1 MKRILQYI
9 FLPLFLAIITV
20 QVQGNSPVL
29 QAQSENERTGTIT
42 GTIRDKRS
50 GGPLFGAT
58 IGVSGTSIGV
68 VTDEKGSY
76 VLRNVPANRRV
87 RLRVNYVGYKTIN
100 RDVFLVENTNLDFSL
115 DEDILGLDEI
125 SVTGYV
131 QTKRNA
137 RTSAIATVESGELK
151 SIAASSIGEQVQG
164 QVSGLQISSTYGVPG
179 SALLVRLRG
188 TTSINAGNNPL
199 FVVDGVFINN
209 QSLQALQVGGQTTN
223 PLSDINPADIE
234 SIEILKDANAT
245 AIFGAR
251 GANGVIIIT
260 TKRGQKD
267 SKTKVNFNAEY
278 GVSNIVKLW
287 ELASGPDH
295 ATIINEAWVNDGK
308 PFATRPYRP
317 ASEVVNGAPG
327 LGTPE
332 SQGTYD
338 RLSPLLRTAQQQTYN
353 LSVSGGDTK
362 TTYYLGLNYTFQEA
376 TLKLMDF
383 ERLGIRIN
391 VDHNISK
398 NLLIGVSNSYSK
410 TKRELVRA
418 GDTGGILNT
427 GIQDASLLPIFN
439 EDGSYAND
447 GRFNNP
453 YVLLENN
460 HHYAYGKHLIS
471 NTYLRWNI
479 LNNLTFKSSWS
490 LDDNDYYET
499 VYYNARRREGV
510 SPNGSGSDVTTIK
523 QTWSAEQL
531 FNYHTN
537 IGDKHFVALF
547 AGNTV
552 EKTEFSRV
560 TASGS
565 NYPSPEFTKI
575 ISAAITSGSST
586 GTSSALLSWFGG
598 ANYSFDNKY
607 SADLN
612 IRSDASSRF
621 GANNRWATFPSG
633 GLSWRVSE
641 ESFFRNHIGIVNEL
655 KLKTSI
661 GWTGNQ
667 DIDDFASLG
676 LWEGGQNYLA
686 SPGISPFQLGNK
698 DLKWETTRQFNAGIE
713 SSLIDNRLT
722 IEFNYYDKKTV
733 DLLLNVPAPI
743 KTGFASTLQNLG
755 EMSNKGFEL
764 EISSVNIKK
773 SRFGWNTTFNLTH
786 NKNEITKLESSFSQY
801 NRNWVRLE
809 EGYPIYSF
817 WLYKQLHVDPQTGN
831 AVYEDVTKDGRITSD
846 DRQIVGNAWPK
857 FYGGLKNSFTLRNFD
872 LSAFVYFSYG
882 NKVLNMNRYFQ
893 ENGGQRGINWSM
905 SNSMMDRWQNPGDI
919 TDIPRS
925 YTLANPDGSFNHN
938 FESSRFMEDGSF
950 VRLRNVSLGYNLPK
964 KSLSGTGISNARVY
978 INATNLYTLTNYS
991 GPDPE
996 VNTAANFSNG
1006 TVQGLDFSVP
1016 PQPRTFIF
1024 GVNVTF

>member
-1 MKRILQYI
+1 MKRILQYV
-9 FLPLFLAIITV
+9 FLPLLLIIV
-20 QVQGNSPVL
+20 SAQVQGNSPDL
-29 QAQSENERTGTIT
+29 LSQPDTERTGTIS

-50 GGPLFGAT
+50 GEPLVGAT
-58 IGVSGTSIGV
+58 IGVTGTSIGV
-68 VTDEKGSY
+68 ATGANGSY
-76 VLRNVPANRRV
+76 VLRNVPANRKV
-87 RLRVNYVGYKTIN
+87 RLRVNYVGYKTVN
-100 RDVFLVENTNLDFSL
+100 RDILLVENTTLDFSL
-115 DEDILGLDEI
+115 DEDVLGLDEI

-137 RTSAIATVESGELK
+137 RTSTITTVESGELK
-151 SIAASSIGEQVQG
+151 SIAASSLGEQVQG
-164 QVSGLQISSTYGVPG
+164 QVPGLQISSTYGVPG

-199 FVVDGVFINN
+199 FVVDGVFINT
-209 QSLQALQVGGQTTN
+209 QSLQSLHVGGQTTN

-251 GANGVIIIT
+251 GANGVILIT

-267 SKTKVNFNAEY
+267 SKTRVDFNAEY
-278 GVSNIVKLW
+278 GISSIVKLW
-287 ELASGPDH
+287 ELASGPEH

-317 ASEVVNGAPG
+317 ASEVVNGSPG

-353 LSVSGGDTK
+353 LSVSGGDAK
-362 TTYYLGLNYTFQEA
+362 STYYLGLNYTYQEA
-376 TLKLMDF
+376 TLRLMDF

-391 VDHNISK
+391 IDHNITR
-398 NLLIGVSNSYSK
+398 NLQVGVSNSYSK
-410 TKRELVRA
+410 TRRELVRA

-427 GIQDASLLPIFN
+427 GIQDASLLPIFR
-439 EDGSYAND
+439 EDGSYADD

-453 YVLLENN
+453 YILLQNN
-460 HHYAYGKHLIS
+460 HHDTYGKHLIS

-479 LNNLTFKSSWS
+479 LSNLTFKSSWS

-510 SPNGSGSDVTTIK
+510 SANGSGTDVTTAK

-531 FNYHTN
+531 FNYHTTF
-537 IGDKHFVALF
+537 GEKHFAAFF
-547 AGNTV
+547 AGNTI
-552 EKTEFSRV
+552 EKTGLSRV
-560 TASGS
+560 TANGS
-565 NYPSPEFTKI
+565 NYPSPEFTGI

-586 GTSSALLSWFGG
+586 STSSALVSWFGG
-598 ANYSFDNKY
+598 VNYSLDNTY

-612 IRSDASSRF
+612 IRTDASSRF
-621 GANNRWATFPSG
+621 GANNRWASFPSG
-633 GLSWRVSE
+633 GLSWRISE
-641 ESFFRNHIGIVNEL
+641 ENFFRNHISRVNEL

-676 LWEGGQNYLA
+676 LWEGGQNYLS

-698 DLKWETTRQFNAGIE
+698 DLKWETTRQVNAGIE
-713 SSLIDNRLT
+713 SSLLDNRLNL
-722 IEFNYYDKKTV
+722 EFNFYDKKTT

-755 EMSNKGFEL
+755 EMRNTGFEL
-764 EISSVNIKK
+764 EISSLNIRK
-773 SRFGWNTTFNLTH
+773 SNFSWNTSFNLTR

-809 EGYPIYSF
+809 EGFPMYSF
-817 WLYKQLHVDPQTGN
+817 WLYKQLYVDSQTGN
-831 AVYEDVTKDGRITSD
+831 AVYEDVNKDGKITSD
-846 DRQIVGNAWPK
+846 DRQIVGSAWPD
-857 FYGGLKNSFTLRNFD
+857 FYGGLKNSVTWRNID

-905 SNSMMDRWQNPGDI
+905 SKSMMNRWQNPGDI

-925 YTLANPDGSFNHN
+925 YTLANADGSFNHN

-950 VRLRNVSLGYNLPK
+950 LRLRNLSLGYNFPRRKLA
-964 KSLSGTGISNARVY
+964 GTGMSHARLH
-978 INATNLYTLTNYS
+978 INATNLWTLTRYS

-996 VNTAANFSNG
+996 VNTAANFANG

-1016 PQPRTFIF
+1016 PQPRTFVF
-1024 GVNVTF
+1024 GFNVTF